1 MPLYDFRC
9 ENDHAFDRFVPLS
22 SFGDRQEC
30 DCGAVAHRQISAPML
45 KGAQSI
51 EPTLGPDGKMHT
63 DLASYRHACTPE
75 GNPQGETYHELG
87 NDSLP
92 PFKAPEFDRKKRRE
106 DIRAGIQDVKEGR
119 VPPVVT
125 GDTL

>member
-1 MPLYDFRC
+1 MPLYDFKCSEGHRF
-9 ENDHAFDRFVPLS
+9 ERFVTLS
-22 SFGDRQEC
+22 DFEKSQEC
-30 DCGAVAHRQISAPML
+30 DCGAGASRQISASML
-45 KGAQSI
+45 KGASAI

-63 DLASYRHACTPE
+63 SLASYRHACTPE
-75 GNPQGETYHELG
+75 GNPQGERYEELG